1 MNTFCTISDYRHKNK
16 TIENTIPKT
25 QSTKKMDRLDILLE
39 KQNRRIE
46 QYAKEEFDKNF
57 GYTIQD
63 YE

>member
-46 QYAKEEFDKNF
+46 QYAKEEFYKNF
-57 GYTIQD
+57 EFKAED
-63 YE
+63 YK